1 MYSFYIKPNKYL
13 LSVSPI
19 RGYYHTYYRGYKNV
33 GNPDYLN
40 ILKNTYNS
48 YPESVLKL
56 ATKELEAVLLEDLPQ
71 IPKLIGID
79 LLVVCVI
86 PRAKAENIY
95 YPTQLL
101 FRSTVQKVIQN
112 FPNYFIDGTNY
123 IIRHT
128 NTRTTHLPRKIPDY
142 NNDGS
147 DPYPGITKDTCYI
160 SSKVLNKDILLID
173 DIYTPGVNI
182 AEDAINALLKKGA
195 KSITFYCVGYTI

>member
-1 MYSFYIKPNKYL
+1 MYSFYINPNKYF

-19 RGYYHTYYRGYKNV
+19 RGYYHTYYRGYKNL

-48 YPESVLKL
+48 YPETVLNL

-79 LLVVCVI
+79 LLVVSVI
-86 PRAKAENIY
+86 PRAKAENVY
-95 YPTQLL
+95 SPTQLL

-112 FPNYFIDGTNY
+112 FPNYFIDGTKY
-123 IIRHT
+123 LIRHT
-128 NTRTTHLPRKIPDY
+128 NTRTTHLSRIVPDY
-142 NNDGS
+142 NNDGP

-160 SSKVLNKDILLID
+160 SSKVLDKDILLID
-173 DIYTPGVNI
+173 DIYTRGVNI

-195 KSITFYCVGYTI
+195 RSITFYCVGYTI